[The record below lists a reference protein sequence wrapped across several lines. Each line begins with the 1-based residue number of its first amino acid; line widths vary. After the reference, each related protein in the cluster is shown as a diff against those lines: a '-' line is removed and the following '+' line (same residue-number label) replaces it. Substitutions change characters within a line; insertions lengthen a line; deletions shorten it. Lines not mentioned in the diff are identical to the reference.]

1 MAVRHKVREIA
12 ESKGFS
18 RTKLSRRAE
27 INYKTVNEL
36 WNDEYRV
43 IDTRVLDRIAKALK
57 VPIGDLIVQEPDKEE
72 EEE

>member
-1 MAVRHKVREIA
+1 MAVRHRIREVA

-72 EEE
+72 EA

>member
-36 WNDEYRV
+36 WNDPYRV
-43 IDTRVLDRIAKALK
+43 IDTRILDRIAVALK
-57 VPIGDLIVQEPDKEE
+57 VPIADLLVQEPDE
-72 EEE
+72 

>member
-1 MAVRHKVREIA
+1 MAVRHRIREVA

-72 EEE
+72 EV

>member
-1 MAVRHKVREIA
+1 MAVRHRIREVA

-36 WNDEYRV
+36 WSNPYRV
-43 IDTRVLDRIAKALK
+43 IDTRVLDRIARALH
-57 VPIGDLIVQEPDKEE
+57 VPIGDLLVQEPDKEE
-72 EEE
+72 EER

>member
-36 WNDEYRV
+36 WNDPYRA
-43 IDTRVLDRIAKALK
+43 IDTRILDRIAVALK
-57 VPIGDLIVQEPDKEE
+57 VPIADLLVQEPDEKD
-72 EEE
+72 

>member
-1 MAVRHKVREIA
+1 MAVRHRIREVA

-36 WNDEYRV
+36 WTNPYRV
-43 IDTRVLDRIAKALK
+43 IDTRILDRIAKALK
-57 VPIGDLIVQEPDKEE
+57 VPIGDLLVQEPDKEE
-72 EEE
+72 T